1 MLGDQEGQVD
11 MVEKEGSGA
20 IKSPPAGY
28 KMIINLPLT
37 DENVLSLKAGDF
49 VLLNGTIVTG
59 RDRVHKYLV
68 EQRPRKED
76 IPFDLK
82 GAVLY
87 HCGPVMKKTEEG
99 YKAVAAGPTTSMRV
113 EMYEPAV
120 IREYGIRGI
129 IGKGGMGAGTLEA
142 LKETG
147 SVYFQ
152 TVGGAAAYLADR
164 IKRTLNVWKLDDFG
178 PTEAMWLF
186 EIEDF
191 PAIVTMD
198 SHGNNIHSEIESAS
212 FQKFMELI
220 K

>member
-1 MLGDQEGQVD
+1 
-11 MVEKEGSGA
+11 MVEKNVGARLISPVKGA
-20 IKSPPAGY
+20 INLAHK
-28 KMIINLPLT
+28 KIINLPLT
-37 DENVLSLKAGDF
+37 AEDAMSLKAGDF

-68 EQRPRKED
+68 AQRPRKED
-76 IPFDLK
+76 IPFDLQ

-113 EMYEPAV
+113 EMYEPVV

-198 SHGNNIHSEIESAS
+198 SHGNNIHSEIEKHS
-212 FQKFMELI
+212 FEKFLELI
-220 K
+220 GRK

>member
-1 MLGDQEGQVD
+1 
-11 MVEKEGSGA
+11 MVT
-20 IKSPPAGY
+20 
-28 KMIINLPLT
+28 PLRLNIPLSSA
-37 DENVLSLKAGDF
+37 ELRSLKAGDI
-49 VLLNGTIVTG
+49 VSLNGIIVTG
-59 RDRVHKYLV
+59 RDMVHKYLV
-68 EQRPRKED
+68 EKKPRKED
-76 IPFDLK
+76 IPFDLT

-87 HCGPVMKKTEEG
+87 HCGPVMQKTAEG

-113 EMYEPAV
+113 ELYEAAV

-129 IGKGGMGAGTLEA
+129 MGKGGMGTGTLEA

-152 TVGGAAAYLADR
+152 TVGGAAVYLADR
-164 IKRTLNVWKLDDFG
+164 IKKTLNVWKLEEFG

-198 SHGNNIHSEIESAS
+198 SHGNNIHSEIEKRS
-212 FQKFMELI
+212 FEIFSELI
-220 K
+220 GNKQ

>member
-1 MLGDQEGQVD
+1 
-11 MVEKEGSGA
+11 MVEKEGGDA
-20 IKSPPAGY
+20 IHPTLPGSK
-28 KMIINLPLT
+28 KVINLPLT
-37 DENVLSLKAGDF
+37 NESVLSLKAGDI
-49 VLLNGTIVTG
+49 VSLNGAVVTG
-59 RDRVHKYLV
+59 RDMVHKYLV
-68 EQRPRKED
+68 EKKPRKED
-76 IPFDLK
+76 VPFDLS

-87 HCGPVMKKTEEG
+87 HCGPVMQKTAEG

-113 EMYEPAV
+113 ELYEAAV

-152 TVGGAAAYLADR
+152 TVGGAAAFLADR
-164 IKRTLNVWKLDDFG
+164 IKKTLDVWKLEEFG

-186 EIEDF
+186 EVEDF

-198 SHGNNIHSEIESAS
+198 SRGNNIHREIEKHS
-212 FQKFMELI
+212 FRIFSELI
-220 K
+220 GGKPVKS

>member
-1 MLGDQEGQVD
+1 
-11 MVEKEGSGA
+11 MVEKEDRSN
-20 IKSPPAGY
+20 K
-28 KMIINLPLT
+28 KIINLPLT
-37 DENVLSLKAGDF
+37 DENAMSLKAGDF
-49 VLLNGTIVTG
+49 VLLNGTVVTG
-59 RDRVHKYLV
+59 RDRIHKYLV

-87 HCGPVMKKTEEG
+87 HCGPVVKKTEEG

-129 IGKGGMGAGTLEA
+129 IGKGGMGAGTLET
-142 LKETG
+142 LKETS

-152 TVGGAAAYLADR
+152 TIGGAAAYLADR

-191 PAIVTMD
+191 PAIVTID
-198 SHGNNIHSEIESAS
+198 SQGNNMHSEIEKYSFEK
-212 FQKFMELI
+212 FQKLI
-220 K
+220 GKKIVNSK

>member
-1 MLGDQEGQVD
+1 
-11 MVEKEGSGA
+11 MVEKEGGSNKKI
-20 IKSPPAGY
+20 IK
-28 KMIINLPLT
+28 LPLT
-37 DENVLSLKAGDF
+37 DESVMSLKAGDF
-49 VLLNGTIVTG
+49 VLLSGNIVTG

-68 EQRPRKED
+68 EHKPGKED

-120 IREYGIRGI
+120 LREYGIRGI
-129 IGKGGMGAGTLEA
+129 IGKGGMGDGTLEA

-164 IKRTLNVWKLDDFG
+164 IKRTLNVWKLEDFG

-186 EIEDF
+186 EVEDF
-191 PAIVTMD
+191 PGIVTMD
-198 SHGNNIHSEIESAS
+198 SQGNNVHSEIEKNS
-212 FQKFMELI
+212 FEIFQELI
-220 K
+220 GRK

>member
-1 MLGDQEGQVD
+1 MSSNELR
-11 MVEKEGSGA
+11 
-20 IKSPPAGY
+20 
-28 KMIINLPLT
+28 
-37 DENVLSLKAGDF
+37 SLKAGDI
-49 VLLNGTIVTG
+49 VSLNGAIVTG
-59 RDRVHKYLV
+59 RDMVHKYLV
-68 EQRPRKED
+68 EKKPRKED
-76 IPFDLK
+76 IPFDLT

-87 HCGPVMKKTEEG
+87 HCGPVMKKTAEG

-113 EMYEPAV
+113 ELYEAAV
-120 IREYGIRGI
+120 IREYGVRGI

-152 TVGGAAAYLADR
+152 TVGGAAVYLADR
-164 IKRTLNVWKLDDFG
+164 IKKTLNVWKLEEFG

-198 SHGNNIHSEIESAS
+198 SHGNNIHSEIEKRS
-212 FQKFMELI
+212 FEIFSELI
-220 K
+220 GSKK